1 MKKFEVIREIF
12 ETILRVGFNDNKQ
25 DAISGYTRDKM
36 KNPVYVKKVAFN
48 DAGQIDSIAVV
59 AIESD
64 FSDACDSDIR
74 IAFKSNVGQR
84 VILYANE
91 VEFSILLEIRN
102 YLRKYYGIDEDVYA
116 WQCINNALDLIES
129 EGKKVNLPNKELNH
143 ILKKYYE
150 VFVSPKINK

>member
-12 ETILRVGFNDNKQ
+12 ETILRAGFNDDKQ

-36 KNPVYVKKVAFN
+36 EHPVYVKKISCESL
-48 DAGQIDSIAVV
+48 GQIDSIAVT
-59 AIESD
+59 ALESD

-74 IAFKSNVGQR
+74 IAFKGNVGKR

-91 VEFSILLEIRN
+91 VEMSVLLEIRN

-116 WQCINNALDLIES
+116 WQCIHNAWDLLDS
-129 EGKKVNLPNKELNH
+129 EGETVNLPHKELNH
-143 ILKKYYE
+143 VLKKYYE
-150 VFVSPKINK
+150 VFVAPKVNK

>member
-102 YLRKYYGIDEDVYA
+102 YLRKYYA
-116 WQCINNALDLIES
+116 WQCIHNALDLIES